1 MRLALVIVCLTSI
14 AVGLVQIRRWR
25 GHVRNEVL
33 RMQTRQ
39 IHMHRELIDQQT
51 ELGKRMTP
59 AQIRMRREQMLLPLV
74 DMAPSGRDAG
84 SSNRRVGR

>member
-39 IHMHRELIDQQT
+39 IHMRRELIDQQT

-59 AQIRMRREQMLLPLV
+59 AEIRMRREQMLLPLV
-74 DMAPSGRDAG
+74 DKAQSAAEGF
-84 SSNRRVGR
+84 SNRRAGR